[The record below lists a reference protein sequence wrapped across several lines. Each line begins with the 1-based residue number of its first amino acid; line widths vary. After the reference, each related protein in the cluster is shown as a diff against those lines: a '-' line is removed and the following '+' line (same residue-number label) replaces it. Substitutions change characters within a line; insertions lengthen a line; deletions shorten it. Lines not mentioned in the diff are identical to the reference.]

1 MQQSPDRA
9 NGSKKPKANSS
20 HKKKKTNKKRPG
32 RSVWILSG
40 IALFVAAGIGFI
52 APYAFSVT
60 HHPAIIRIPANADKE
75 VLSDTL
81 SHYYGSDFAAK
92 VIRCSKTAGLD
103 VPSRH
108 GAYLIDDG
116 TSAWNVARRLATADQ
131 EPVSVVI
138 NGFRSPDVLAQRLS
152 RRLELS
158 AVDLSLALRDSAL
171 LASYGLNPDQTLAL
185 VTDGTHRL
193 LWSDSPEEVVKKF
206 GTAFNNI
213 WTPERRAKADSL
225 GLSPTEVM
233 IIASIADEETAK
245 ADEKAT
251 IARLYM
257 NRLKKGMR
265 LQADP
270 TVRFA
275 TGDFSIRRI
284 TGQHLRTPSPYNTY
298 LHTGLP
304 PAPIRTTS
312 VATIDAVLNA
322 PEHDYLYMCAKED
335 FSGYH
340 NFAVSFDEHKEN
352 AARYQQ
358 ALDERGIH

>member
-1 MQQSPDRA
+1 MQQSPNRDQGRR
-9 NGSKKPKANSS
+9 KPKSKTQN
-20 HKKKKTNKKRPG
+20 KKTKHPG
-32 RSVWILSG
+32 RAIWILSG
-40 IALFVAAGIGFI
+40 IAILIASGVGFI

-60 HHPAIIRIPANADKE
+60 HHPAIIRIPATADKE

-81 SHYYGSDFAAK
+81 SHYYGTDFASK

-103 VPSRH
+103 IPARH
-108 GAYLIDDG
+108 GAYLVEDG
-116 TSAWNVARRLATADQ
+116 TSAWNVARLLATAQQ
-131 EPVSVVI
+131 EPVTVVI

-158 AVDLSLALRDSAL
+158 AEDLSHALRDSAML
-171 LASYGLNPDQTLAL
+171 VSYGLSPDQELAL
-185 VTDGTHRL
+185 VTDGTHSL
-193 LWSDSPEEVVKKF
+193 LWSDSPQEVVAKF
-206 GTAFNNI
+206 GKAFQNI
-213 WTPERRAKADSL
+213 WTTQRRAKADSL
-225 GLSPTEVM
+225 HLSPAEVM

-245 ADEKAT
+245 ADEKST
-251 IARLYM
+251 IARLYI
-257 NRLKKGMR
+257 NRLRKGMR

-275 TGDFSIRRI
+275 VGDFSIRRI

-304 PAPIRTTS
+304 PGPIRTTS
-312 VATIDAVLNA
+312 EATIDAVLNA
-322 PEHDYLYMCAKED
+322 PEHDFLYMCAKED

-358 ALDERGIH
+358 ALNERGIY